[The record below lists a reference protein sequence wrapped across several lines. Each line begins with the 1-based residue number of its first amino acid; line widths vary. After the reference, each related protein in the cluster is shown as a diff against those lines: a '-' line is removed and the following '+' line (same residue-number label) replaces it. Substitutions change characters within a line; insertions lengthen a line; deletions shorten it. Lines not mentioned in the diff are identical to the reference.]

1 MSSDIQFFIEVLI
14 SGLLTGVLYAL
25 ISIGFVLI
33 YKASGVFNFA
43 QGAMVLFAAMTLA
56 GIHDSGFN
64 FLFSIVMTVAL
75 MIFLAWAVERFI
87 LRRIVN
93 QSQISLFMATIGL
106 SYILLGLGQLVWGAG
121 VHALDTGL
129 PDGQYE
135 LGEILIDQFDL
146 TAAAIC
152 AVLVLVLAVFFNV
165 REPDYRCERSR
176 MIIRPPSRSGSPSL
190 RCGLLF
196 GASRGSCAW

>member
-106 SYILLGLGQLVWGAG
+106 SYICWGLGSLSGAPAYMLSIPG
-121 VHALDTGL
+121 CPMGSTSW
-129 PDGQYE
+129 E
-135 LGEILIDQFDL
+135 RCSL
-146 TAAAIC
+146 TSSISPQQQSARFWFSFWRF
-152 AVLVLVLAVFFNV
+152 FFNV